1 MARKIFISYK
11 YADEKVAALQE
22 AYYEE
27 VNSVMKWNYRKTRVR
42 DYVDQV
48 QEKIGRDHINMG
60 EKDGESLADFSDEAI
75 ETSLKNKI
83 RQSSVSLVLVSRGMK
98 TSNNQKDQWMPWE
111 ISYSLKTI
119 PSGSY
124 TKQMNTILGVILP
137 DETGSYDWYYT
148 SNLECNCT
156 THHTSKLFKILKD
169 NTFNIK
175 EKKIRECNGLEIH
188 VSSEPSFFKKVK
200 WQDFMNGE
208 NYNYYIDKAIEIKNN
223 KEQYDFHI
231 NLD

>member
-175 EKKIRECNGLEIH
+175 EKKLEN
-188 VSSEPSFFKKVK
+188 VMV
-200 WQDFMNGE
+200 
-208 NYNYYIDKAIEIKNN
+208 
-223 KEQYDFHI
+223 
-231 NLD
+231 